1 VQLRKRGVD
10 VIDKM
15 AQSSLWMG
23 TPNGR
28 RSSEIGISHMHA
40 PRLSCLLSDAFN
52 SPMIYH
58 ALIFPANPSLYHPDK
73 LFIPAYI
80 AQDICTSR
88 AWGFSSVGHSDR
100 RNHVRVRSK
109 NPASRLNMK
118 ACEGPAN
125 VGLLSIASSR
135 LFGLEGPKKR
145 KADGPDGVGQ

>member
-1 VQLRKRGVD
+1 LTKWPNHHYG
-10 VIDKM
+10 
-15 AQSSLWMG
+15 WG

-52 SPMIYH
+52 SPNDLPRLDLPCQSFVVSSGQAFH
-58 ALIFPANPSLYHPDK
+58 
-73 LFIPAYI
+73 
-80 AQDICTSR
+80 SR
-88 AWGFSSVGHSDR
+88 IHRTRYMYFTRLGLQQRGGILTGETT
-100 RNHVRVRSK
+100 VRVRSK

-145 KADGPDGVGQ
+145 KADGARWGRTMTCKGKIS